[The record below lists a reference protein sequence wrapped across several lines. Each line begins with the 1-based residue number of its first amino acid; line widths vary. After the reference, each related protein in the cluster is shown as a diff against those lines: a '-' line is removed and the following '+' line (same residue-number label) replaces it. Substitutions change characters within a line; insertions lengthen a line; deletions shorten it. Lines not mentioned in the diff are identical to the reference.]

1 MKSTI
6 KRLLAVVL
14 TLALVFS
21 LTSCEIVF
29 DILEIILIEQGGFVE
44 YPGGS
49 GENELEED
57 RDVEVLPDE
66 DREINSQNPYSSLH
80 SGYNFIPA
88 TGNKTVW
95 EVESYSEIDRLI
107 DMAVANGHKEISFEF
122 GDMVKGF
129 DDVDDFF
136 SNGYLEN
143 SRLELNCLSGYKIA
157 YSDTNATITFVYDT
171 DTASFVLP
179 LTPENT
185 YKNYKNGNMI
195 IRDYLNGDSGRAA
208 DFDDFAINKNNAGT
222 MAVYNSESLWWALE
236 HNYLPVFPAKNTKA
250 EAFYEEAKSI
260 LREII
265 SDDMTD
271 YEKTLAIF
279 EYLVDRVYYDYDAY
293 NAIGNKNDSEEQ
305 KRHRANNACYFLEG
319 VFEYN
324 RAVCDG
330 KSKAFVLLC
339 RIEGIECVRDW
350 GSSYNEGEAGHAWNY
365 VKING
370 TWYMV
375 DTTAGDVATTIS
387 GTGVKAEIVDYSY
400 FLCPVNTYKK
410 NSGYDDDC
418 YIYSGIWDTML
429 SENNNNA
436 SISKNYFDHD
446 VSDTR
451 YDFIIN
457 SYKELDY
464 LVDTMF
470 GATGEWIY
478 VNYTLVIKAGGILNS
493 INIGTYV
500 NQAIDFSNVEFSW
513 IDQSSEGYYLILFTA
528 K

>member
-6 KRLLAVVL
+6 KRLLAVIL

-29 DILEIILIEQGGFVE
+29 DILEIILIEQGGFGE
-44 YPGGS
+44 YPGGN
-49 GENELEED
+49 GENEPEEE

-66 DREINSQNPYSSLH
+66 NREINSQNPYSDLH
-80 SGYNFIPA
+80 SGYNFIPG
-88 TGNKTVW
+88 TGDKTVW
-95 EVESYSEIDRLI
+95 KVENYYEIDRI
-107 DMAVANGHKEISFEF
+107 FDYAIASGHETVSFEF
-122 GDMVKGF
+122 GDMVDGF
-129 DDVDDFF
+129 DNVPDFF
-136 SNGYLEN
+136 SNGYLKN
-143 SRLELNCLSGYKIA
+143 SHREMTHIKSYEYTYTETG
-157 YSDTNATITFVYDT
+157 ATFFIDYDT

-179 LTPENT
+179 LTADNT

-195 IRDYLNGDSGRAA
+195 IRDYLNGDSGRGA

-293 NAIGNKNDSEEQ
+293 DAMGTTNS
-305 KRHRANNACYFLEG
+305 ANNTCYFLEG

-375 DTTAGDVATTIS
+375 DTTAGDAGTVFS

-410 NSGYDDDC
+410 NAGYGDTC
-418 YIYSGIWDTML
+418 YIYSGIWDSLL
-429 SENNNNA
+429 SKNNNNA
-436 SISKNYFDHD
+436 SIANDYFGYD
-446 VSDTR
+446 VNDDG

-464 LVDTMF
+464 LVDSMF
-470 GATGEWIY
+470 NATGEWIY
-478 VNYTLVIKAGGILNS
+478 VNYTLEVKAGVLIS
-493 INIGTYV
+493 VNISSYV
-500 NQAIDFSNVEFSW
+500 ENAIDFDNVDFSLY
-513 IDQSSEGYYLILFTA
+513 DYTTKGYYLIVFTA
-528 K
+528 KQ